1 MDPSPAKAGLPA
13 QPDTNASLLEQ
24 HRQVEAQLRIS
35 EERLRMAV
43 EAGEVGIWDWDIPSN
58 RVTWSDRVYEMHQM
72 APGSDIGGLEGFR
85 SRIHPDDLER
95 VEAAL
100 GAALAGGPPYEAE
113 FRTRMPD
120 GSIRWITTRGQLVR
134 DGEGRPLRMV
144 GASTDITGRMALLAA
159 EQQARGRAEAARRR
173 FELIASAGAEISRS
187 LDPQETLLAIATA
200 IVPGVADWCR
210 LDLLD
215 EHGVLQRGIAHHS
228 DPKRAAQALEMARS
242 MRGAAGTVGSMSWV
256 IATGQSHYG
265 HYLSAAELADPA
277 LNLYTRTF
285 GMNAHYV
292 LPLVTR
298 GRTIGAMAVLQAESG
313 RDLHEDDRAL
323 VLELGRLAALALDN
337 ARLYAEA
344 GAARRQ
350 AETANRAKDEF
361 LAMLGHELRN
371 PLAPI
376 AAALELM
383 ARREPAAAV
392 QERHIIGR
400 QVTHLS
406 RLIDDL
412 LDISRITQGK
422 IRLARETVDLRTVAA
437 HALETTRPLF
447 EQHSSGPQVTV
458 PPQPVWVE
466 GDAVRLAQVL
476 CNLLVNAAKFTPL
489 DGRVTLALES
499 VAGRAMLRI
508 EDTGC
513 GIAPELLPQVFGL
526 FVQGR
531 QDIDRR
537 AGGLGLGLAIVRSLV
552 ALHGGTVEAASAGVG
567 RGSCFM
573 VCLPAVPGPAAGLA
587 ASVAPSGQVAVAAAA
602 AAGRILVVDDNAD
615 AAETLAD
622 LLQMS
627 GYEVRTAGDARAA
640 LEVLQAFRPA
650 VALLDIGLPDI
661 DGYALA
667 GKVRALPEQSGI
679 RLVALTGYGRDHD
692 RAQAL
697 AAGFDEHLVK
707 PAAVDQ
713 LLAVLER
720 LLGPG

>member
-1 MDPSPAKAGLPA
+1 
-13 QPDTNASLLEQ
+13 
-24 HRQVEAQLRIS
+24 
-35 EERLRMAV
+35 
-43 EAGEVGIWDWDIPSN
+43 
-58 RVTWSDRVYEMHQM
+58 
-72 APGSDIGGLEGFR
+72 
-85 SRIHPDDLER
+85 
-95 VEAAL
+95 
-100 GAALAGGPPYEAE
+100 
-113 FRTRMPD
+113 
-120 GSIRWITTRGQLVR
+120 
-134 DGEGRPLRMV
+134 
-144 GASTDITGRMALLAA
+144 
-159 EQQARGRAEAARRR
+159 
-173 FELIASAGAEISRS
+173 
-187 LDPQETLLAIATA
+187 
-200 IVPGVADWCR
+200 
-210 LDLLD
+210 
-215 EHGVLQRGIAHHS
+215 
-228 DPKRAAQALEMARS
+228 
-242 MRGAAGTVGSMSWV
+242 MSWV

-277 LNLYTRTF
+277 LSLYTRTF

-313 RDLHEDDRAL
+313 RDLDEDDRAL
-323 VLELGRLAALALDN
+323 ILELARRAALALDN

-350 AETANRAKDEF
+350 AEAGNRAKDEF

-376 AAALELM
+376 ATALELM
-383 ARREPAAAV
+383 ARREPQAAV
-392 QERHIIGR
+392 QERRIIGR
-400 QVTHLS
+400 QVAHLS

-447 EQHSSGPQVTV
+447 EQHAHGPRVQL
-458 PPQPVWVE
+458 PPQPVWVD

-476 CNLLVNAAKFTPL
+476 CNLLVNAAKFTPSE
-489 DGRVTLALES
+489 GRVTLVLET
-499 VAGRAMLRI
+499 VQGQAVLRV
-508 EDTGC
+508 EDSGC

-537 AGGLGLGLAIVRSLV
+537 AGGLGLGLAIVQSLV
-552 ALHGGTVEAASAGVG
+552 GLHGGTVEAASAGEG
-567 RGSCFM
+567 QGSCFT
-573 VCLPAVPGPAAGLA
+573 VRLPVVPGPAVEPATAGA
-587 ASVAPSGQVAVAAAA
+587 QTGSAPAPG
-602 AAGRILVVDDNAD
+602 AGSILVVDDNTD

-640 LEVLQAFRPA
+640 LAALQAFRPA

-667 GKVRALPEQSGI
+667 GQVRALPEHAAI
-679 RLVALTGYGRDHD
+679 KLVALTGYGRDHD
-692 RAQAL
+692 RTQAL
-697 AAGFDEHLVK
+697 AASFDEHMVK
-707 PAAVDQ
+707 PVSVDQ
-713 LLAVLER
+713 LLLVIER
-720 LLGPG
+720 LLRDS

>member
-1 MDPSPAKAGLPA
+1 MEDSPSQAADA
-13 QPDTNASLLEQ
+13 RLLEQ
-24 HRQVEAQLRIS
+24 HRQVEAQLRVS

-43 EAGEVGIWDWDIPSN
+43 EAGEVGIWDWDIPAN
-58 RVTWSDRVYEMHQM
+58 RVSWSDRVYEMHQM

-85 SRIHPDDLER
+85 SRIYPDDLER
-95 VEAAL
+95 VQAAL
-100 GAALAGGPPYEAE
+100 AAALAGGPAYEAE
-113 FRTRMPD
+113 FRTCMPD
-120 GSIRWITTRGQLVR
+120 GSVRWISTRGQLVR
-134 DGEGRPLRMV
+134 DAQGRPLRMV
-144 GASTDITGRMALLAA
+144 GASTDITARMALLAA
-159 EQQARGRAEAARRR
+159 EQQARGTAEAARWR
-173 FELIASAGAEISRS
+173 FELLAGAGAELSRS
-187 LDPQETLLAIATA
+187 LDPQETLKAIANA
-200 IVPGVADWCR
+200 VVPRIADWCR

-215 EHGVLQRGIAHHS
+215 EHGVLQRGLAHHS
-228 DPKRAAQALEMARS
+228 DPERALQALEMARG
-242 MRGAAGTVGSMSWV
+242 MRGATGTVGSMSWV

-265 HYLSAAELADPA
+265 HYLSAQAQADPA
-277 LNLYTRTF
+277 LSLYTRTF

-292 LPLVTR
+292 LPLVAR

-313 RDLHEDDRAL
+313 RDLDEDDRAL
-323 VLELGRLAALALDN
+323 ILELGRRAALALDN

-350 AETANRAKDEF
+350 AEAANRAKDEF

-376 AAALELM
+376 ATALELM
-383 ARREPAAAV
+383 ERREPQAAA
-392 QERHIIGR
+392 QERRIIGR

-422 IRLARETVDLRTVAA
+422 IRLARETLDLRTVAA
-437 HALETTRPLF
+437 NALETTRPLF
-447 EQHSSGPQVTV
+447 EQHRASPRSVLPAE
-458 PPQPVWVE
+458 PVWVE

-476 CNLLVNAAKFTPL
+476 CNLLVNAAKFTPV
-489 DGRVTLALES
+489 DGRVTLVLEHADGQA
-499 VAGRAMLRI
+499 VLRV

-552 ALHGGTVEAASAGVG
+552 ALHGGTVKAASSGAGQ
-567 RGSCFM
+567 GSCFT
-573 VCLPAVPGPAAGLA
+573 VFLPALPAPPADATPVPDGEAAKGPAAM
-587 ASVAPSGQVAVAAAA
+587 P

-627 GYEVRTAGDARAA
+627 GYEVRTAGNARAA
-640 LEVLQAFRPA
+640 LEALQAFKPG

-667 GKVRALPEQSGI
+667 GKVRALPEQAGI

-697 AAGFDEHLVK
+697 AAGFDEHMVK
-707 PAAVDQ
+707 PVAVDQ
-713 LLAVLER
+713 LLRVLER
-720 LLGPG
+720 LLGAR

>member
-1 MDPSPAKAGLPA
+1 MDHIPSPAAGPA
-13 QPDTNASLLEQ
+13 APPDTGAGLLEQ
-24 HRQVEAQLRIS
+24 HRQFEAQLRMS

-43 EAGEVGIWDWDIPSN
+43 EAGEVGIWDWDIPAN
-58 RVTWSDRVYEMHQM
+58 HVTWSDRVYEMHQM

-85 SRIHPDDLER
+85 SRVHPEDLER

-100 GAALAGGPPYEAE
+100 AAALAGGPAYEAE
-113 FRTRMPD
+113 FRIRMPD
-120 GSIRWITTRGQLVR
+120 GGVRWITTRGQLVR
-134 DGEGRPLRMV
+134 DAEGRPLRMV
-144 GASTDITGRMALLAA
+144 GASTDITARMELLAA
-159 EQQARGRAEAARRR
+159 EQRARGTAEAARRR
-173 FELIASAGAEISRS
+173 FELLASAGAGLARS
-187 LDPQETLLAIATA
+187 LDPQETLQAIAMA
-200 IVPGVADWCR
+200 IVPAIADWCR

-215 EHGVLQRGIAHHS
+215 EQGVLQRGLAYHS
-228 DPKRAAQALEMARS
+228 DPARAARALEMARNL
-242 MRGAAGTVGSMSWV
+242 RGATGTVGSMAWV

-277 LNLYTRTF
+277 LSLYTRTF

-323 VLELGRLAALALDN
+323 ILELGRRAALALDN
-337 ARLYAEA
+337 ARLFAEA

-350 AETANRAKDEF
+350 AEAANRAKDEF

-376 AAALELM
+376 ATALELM
-383 ARREPAAAV
+383 ARREPHAAV
-392 QERHIIGR
+392 QERRIIGR
-400 QVTHLS
+400 QVVHLS

-422 IRLARETVDLRTVAA
+422 VRLARETVDLRAVAT

-447 EQHSSGPQVTV
+447 EQHAQGPQVRL
-458 PPQPVWVE
+458 PPHPVWVA
-466 GDAVRLAQVL
+466 GDPVRLAQVL
-476 CNLLVNAAKFTPL
+476 CNLLVNAAKFTPQE
-489 DGRVTLALES
+489 GRVALVLEAAQEDA
-499 VAGRAMLRI
+499 VLRV
-508 EDTGC
+508 EDSGC
-513 GIAPELLPQVFGL
+513 GIAPELLPHVFGL

-537 AGGLGLGLAIVRSLV
+537 AGGLGLGLAIVHSLV
-552 ALHGGTVEAASAGVG
+552 GLHGGTVEAASAGTG
-567 RGSCFM
+567 QGSCFT
-573 VCLPAVPGPAAGLA
+573 VRLPAVPAPA
-587 ASVAPSGQVAVAAAA
+587 GQAAAA
-602 AAGRILVVDDNAD
+602 QQTAPPQAPGTARILVVDDNAD

-640 LEVLQAFRPA
+640 LEVLQVFRPT

-697 AAGFDEHLVK
+697 AASFDEHLVK
-707 PAAVDQ
+707 PVAVDQ
-713 LLAVLER
+713 LLQVLER
-720 LLGPG
+720 LLGPR